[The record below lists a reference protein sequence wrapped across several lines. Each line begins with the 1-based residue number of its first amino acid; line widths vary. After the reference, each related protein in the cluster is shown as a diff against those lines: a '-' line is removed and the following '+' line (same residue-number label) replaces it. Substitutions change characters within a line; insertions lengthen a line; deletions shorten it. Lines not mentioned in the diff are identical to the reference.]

1 MKPFSELPH
10 IIQCLSIDDSEVTYG
25 KLFKLMYAPVKRF
38 SFCILN
44 CREEAE
50 EVAEDVMISLWRD
63 RKTLLQ
69 ISNIYV
75 YSLVIAKNMSLNIL
89 KKKSRNN
96 TVSLDQADVN
106 IFLDDSNPEQLLITS
121 ELKQRI
127 ELAIQS
133 LPPKCRLVFKLIKE
147 DQLSYKQAA
156 EILEISP
163 KTVDAHLV
171 LAMQKIGKVFKTEF
185 YLS

>member
-1 MKPFSELPH
+1 MKQFPELPF
-10 IIQCLSIDDSEVTYG
+10 IIQSLVLDDSEAAYG
-25 KLFKLMYAPVKRF
+25 KLFKLMYPPVKRF

-44 CREEAE
+44 CMEEAE
-50 EVAEDVMISLWRD
+50 EVAEDVMISLWRN
-63 RKTLLQ
+63 RKTLHQ

-89 KKKSRNN
+89 KKKSRNKI
-96 TVSLDQADVN
+96 VSLDQADIN
-106 IFLDDSNPEQLLITS
+106 IFLDHSDPEQLLITR

-127 ELAIQS
+127 DLAIQS

-171 LAMQKIGKVFKTEF
+171 SAMQKIAKVFKTEF
-185 YLS
+185 YGI